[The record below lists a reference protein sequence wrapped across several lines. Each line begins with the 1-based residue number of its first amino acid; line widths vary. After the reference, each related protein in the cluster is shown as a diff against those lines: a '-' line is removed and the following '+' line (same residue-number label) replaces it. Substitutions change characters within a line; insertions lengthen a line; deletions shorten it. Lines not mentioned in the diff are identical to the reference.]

1 MSEEKLPLADAL
13 RLLAEKE
20 RSLLTEHPS
29 PTELETYHAGKLSSA
44 DEDRIREHLA
54 VCRDCGDLLLD
65 IAGVAELKPPLGIPE
80 LTDDEVEADWLAL
93 QVRLKGAA
101 AAEKQGPAPVVPMR
115 PAAPPPKPTPW
126 APPLA
131 VAASI
136 LAVLG
141 FTLALY
147 QSGRVGELER
157 QLQTFEQP
165 RSVPTRHLDSGV
177 RRSQS
182 KEETDRPVSSH
193 AEAILFLY
201 PDTERVYP
209 KYEAEI
215 AGRTMSVA
223 PPPSPAEPVSLLIPP
238 GFLQPGDLQIVLFG
252 VDGSRRDEVG
262 TYSLQVHGP

>member
-1 MSEEKLPLADAL
+1 VSEEKPPLADAL

-44 DEDRIREHLA
+44 AEDRIREHLA

-65 IAGVAELKPPLGIPE
+65 IAGVAELKPPPGIPE

-93 QVRLKGAA
+93 QIRMKWAA
-101 AAEKQGPAPVVPMR
+101 AAEKQGPAPVVPIR
-115 PAAPPPKPTPW
+115 PAPPPKPAPW
-126 APPLA
+126 APRLA
-131 VAASI
+131 AAASI
-136 LAVLG
+136 VAVLG
-141 FTLALY
+141 IILALY

-157 QLQTFEQP
+157 QLQKFEQP

-182 KEETDRPVSSH
+182 KEEADRPLSSH

-209 KYEAEI
+209 RYEAEI
-215 AGRTMSVA
+215 AGGTMSVA
-223 PPPSPAEPVSLLIPP
+223 PPPSPDEPVSLLIPP

-252 VDGSRRDEVG
+252 VDGSRRDKVG